1 MKEEEIMIKFKEEEV
16 VKLDKKVITKK
27 ANVTMT
33 IGFTLTGIALII
45 ILSLLVVSY
54 LNPIQDI
61 SSSWYLFVLIG
72 VAIILL
78 VFGVIFLKRS
88 NKYKNILVS
97 KQNQEF
103 VEKLNEKLNKK

>member
-1 MKEEEIMIKFKEEEV
+1 MIRFNEEEV
-16 VKLDKKVITKK
+16 SKLGKEVILKKS
-27 ANVTMT
+27 NVTLT
-33 IGFTLTGIALII
+33 IGFIFVGVALII

-61 SSSWYLFVLIG
+61 ASSWYLFVLIG

-78 VFGVIFLKRS
+78 ILGVIFLKRS
-88 NKYKNILVS
+88 NKYKNLYLS
-97 KQNQEF
+97 KQNAEF

>member
-1 MKEEEIMIKFKEEEV
+1 MIRFNEEEV
-16 VKLDKKVITKK
+16 TKLDKEVILKK
-27 ANVTMT
+27 SNVTMT
-33 IGFTLTGIALII
+33 IGFIFVGIALII

-61 SSSWYLFVLIG
+61 ASSWYLFVLIG

-78 VFGVIFLKRS
+78 IFGIIFLKRS
-88 NKYKNILVS
+88 NKYKNVYVS
-97 KQNQEF
+97 KQNAEF

>member
-1 MKEEEIMIKFKEEEV
+1 MIRFNEEEV
-16 VKLDKKVITKK
+16 SKLDKEVILKK
-27 ANVTMT
+27 SNVTMT
-33 IGFTLTGIALII
+33 IGFIFVGIALII

-61 SSSWYLFVLIG
+61 ESSWYLFVLIG

-78 VFGVIFLKRS
+78 IFGVIFLKRS
-88 NKYKNILVS
+88 NKYKNVYLS
-97 KQNQEF
+97 KQNAEF

>member
-1 MKEEEIMIKFKEEEV
+1 MIRFNEEEV
-16 VKLDKKVITKK
+16 SKLDKEVILKK
-27 ANVTMT
+27 SNVTMT
-33 IGFTLTGIALII
+33 IGFIFVGIALII

-61 SSSWYLFVLIG
+61 ASSWYLFVLIG

-78 VFGVIFLKRS
+78 IFGVIFLKRS
-88 NKYKNILVS
+88 NKYKNIYLS
-97 KQNQEF
+97 KQNAEF

>member
-1 MKEEEIMIKFKEEEV
+1 MIRFNEEEV
-16 VKLDKKVITKK
+16 SKLDKEVILKK
-27 ANVTMT
+27 SNVTMT
-33 IGFTLTGIALII
+33 IGFTFVGIALII

-61 SSSWYLFVLIG
+61 ASSWYLFVLIG

-78 VFGVIFLKRS
+78 IFGVIFLKRS
-88 NKYKNILVS
+88 NKYKNIYLS
-97 KQNQEF
+97 KQNAEF

>member
-1 MKEEEIMIKFKEEEV
+1 MIRFNEEEV
-16 VKLDKKVITKK
+16 LKLDKEVILKK
-27 ANVTMT
+27 SNVTMT
-33 IGFTLTGIALII
+33 IGFIFVGIALII

-61 SSSWYLFVLIG
+61 ASSWYLFVLIG

-78 VFGVIFLKRS
+78 IFGVIFLKRS
-88 NKYKNILVS
+88 NKYKNVYLS
-97 KQNQEF
+97 KQNTEF

>member
-1 MKEEEIMIKFKEEEV
+1 MIRFNEEEV
-16 VKLDKKVITKK
+16 SKLDKEVILKK
-27 ANVTMT
+27 SNVTMT
-33 IGFTLTGIALII
+33 IGFIFVGIALII

-61 SSSWYLFVLIG
+61 ASSWYLFVLIG

-78 VFGVIFLKRS
+78 IFGVIFLKRS
-88 NKYKNILVS
+88 NKYKNLYLS
-97 KQNQEF
+97 KQNAEF

>member
-1 MKEEEIMIKFKEEEV
+1 MIRFNEEEV
-16 VKLDKKVITKK
+16 SKLDKEVILKK
-27 ANVTMT
+27 SNVTMT
-33 IGFTLTGIALII
+33 IGFTFVGIALII

-61 SSSWYLFVLIG
+61 ASSWYLFVLIG

-78 VFGVIFLKRS
+78 IFGVIFLKRS
-88 NKYKNILVS
+88 NKYKNLYLS
-97 KQNQEF
+97 KQNAEF

>member
-1 MKEEEIMIKFKEEEV
+1 MIRFNEEEV
-16 VKLDKKVITKK
+16 SKLDKEVILKK
-27 ANVTMT
+27 SNVTMT
-33 IGFTLTGIALII
+33 IGFIFVGIALII

-61 SSSWYLFVLIG
+61 ASSWYLFVLIG

-78 VFGVIFLKRS
+78 IFGVIFLKRS
-88 NKYKNILVS
+88 NKYKNVYLT
-97 KQNQEF
+97 KQNAEF

>member
-1 MKEEEIMIKFKEEEV
+1 MIRFNEEEV
-16 VKLDKKVITKK
+16 TKLDKEVILKK
-27 ANVTMT
+27 SNVTMT
-33 IGFTLTGIALII
+33 IGFIFVGVALII

-61 SSSWYLFVLIG
+61 ASSWYLFVLIG

-78 VFGVIFLKRS
+78 IFGVIFLKRS
-88 NKYKNILVS
+88 NKYKNVYLS
-97 KQNQEF
+97 KQNSEF

>member
-1 MKEEEIMIKFKEEEV
+1 MIRFNEGEV
-16 VKLDKKVITKK
+16 SKLDKEVILKK
-27 ANVTMT
+27 SNVTMT
-33 IGFTLTGIALII
+33 IGFIFVGVALII

-61 SSSWYLFVLIG
+61 ASSWYLFVLIG

-78 VFGVIFLKRS
+78 IFGVIFLKRS
-88 NKYKNILVS
+88 NKYKNIYLS
-97 KQNQEF
+97 KQNAEF

>member
-1 MKEEEIMIKFKEEEV
+1 MIRFNEEEV
-16 VKLDKKVITKK
+16 SKLDKEVILKK
-27 ANVTMT
+27 SNVTMI
-33 IGFTLTGIALII
+33 IGFIFVGVALII

-61 SSSWYLFVLIG
+61 ASSWYLFVLIG

-78 VFGVIFLKRS
+78 ILGVIFLKRS
-88 NKYKNILVS
+88 NKYKNLYLS
-97 KQNQEF
+97 KQNAEF

>member
-1 MKEEEIMIKFKEEEV
+1 MIRFNEEEV
-16 VKLDKKVITKK
+16 SKLDKEVILKK
-27 ANVTMT
+27 SNVTMT
-33 IGFTLTGIALII
+33 IGFIFVGIALII

-61 SSSWYLFVLIG
+61 ASSRYLFVLIG

-78 VFGVIFLKRS
+78 IFGVIFLKRS
-88 NKYKNILVS
+88 NKYKNVYLS
-97 KQNQEF
+97 KQNAEF

>member
-1 MKEEEIMIKFKEEEV
+1 MIRFNEEEV
-16 VKLDKKVITKK
+16 SKLDKEVILKK
-27 ANVTMT
+27 SNVTMT
-33 IGFTLTGIALII
+33 IGFIFVGIALII

-61 SSSWYLFVLIG
+61 ASSWYLFVLIG

-78 VFGVIFLKRS
+78 IFGVIFLKRT
-88 NKYKNILVS
+88 NKYKNVYLS
-97 KQNQEF
+97 KQNAEF

>member
-1 MKEEEIMIKFKEEEV
+1 MIRFNEEEV
-16 VKLDKKVITKK
+16 SKLDKEVILKK
-27 ANVTMT
+27 SNVTMT
-33 IGFTLTGIALII
+33 IGFIFVGIALII

-61 SSSWYLFVLIG
+61 ASSWYLFALIG

-78 VFGVIFLKRS
+78 IFGVIFLKRS
-88 NKYKNILVS
+88 NKYKNVYLS
-97 KQNQEF
+97 KQNAEF

>member
-1 MKEEEIMIKFKEEEV
+1 MIRFNEEEV
-16 VKLDKKVITKK
+16 SKLDKEVILKK
-27 ANVTMT
+27 SNVTMT
-33 IGFTLTGIALII
+33 IGFIFVGIALII

-61 SSSWYLFVLIG
+61 ASSWYLFVLIG

-78 VFGVIFLKRS
+78 IFGVIFLKRS
-88 NKYKNILVS
+88 NKYKNVYLS
-97 KQNQEF
+97 KQNAEF

>member
-1 MKEEEIMIKFKEEEV
+1 MIRFNEEEIS
-16 VKLDKKVITKK
+16 KLDKEVILKK
-27 ANVTMT
+27 SNVTMT
-33 IGFTLTGIALII
+33 IGFIFVGIALII

-61 SSSWYLFVLIG
+61 ASSWYLFVLIG

-78 VFGVIFLKRS
+78 IFGVIFLKRS
-88 NKYKNILVS
+88 NKYKNIYLS
-97 KQNQEF
+97 KQNAEF